1 MIQVTLHDTSLHC
14 PLWDSESDKT
24 SNKHLL
30 IIVVVQQ
37 LWASLV
43 AQMVK
48 NLPAMWDI
56 PFDSWVGKISWTRDR
71 LQDSWASLVAQT
83 VKNLP
88 AMQETWI
95 QFLGWEDPP
104 EENGATHSSILAWR
118 IPMDKGTWW
127 ATVHRITKSQT

>member
-104 EENGATHSSILAWR
+104 EE
-118 IPMDKGTWW
+118 DGTVPLHPHV
-127 ATVHRITKSQT
+127 AECRVSGSLLGTRDLTEVRPVP

>member
-48 NLPAMWDI
+48 NLPAMW
-56 PFDSWVGKISWTRDR
+56 
-71 LQDSWASLVAQT
+71 
-83 VKNLP
+83 
-88 AMQETWI
+88 ETWV
-95 QFLGWEDPP
+95 QSLSWEDSL
-104 EENGATHSSILAWR
+104 EEGMATHS
-118 IPMDKGTWW
+118 
-127 ATVHRITKSQT
+127 